1 MKLKFLGAARKV
13 TGSMFLFEPFP
24 DTRIL
29 IDCGFDMDDRS
40 RNYTDEA
47 FDFNPRSITAVVLTH
62 AHIDH
67 SGNLPA
73 LIRLGYEGPIYCTL
87 PTMILS
93 RLLLHDSAMLQSKR
107 LSGQKKQRRGRKQPD
122 LSGAFEKEV
131 DETLGQMKVLPLRD
145 RRKLAPGIWLTFNP
159 TGHLPGAANAILEI
173 ETEKGIQKVAFSGD
187 IGRKGYPLLPDPE
200 PIPQVDYLICESTY
214 GNRLHTPIEESA
226 DRLEEVIRETCIS
239 LSGRL
244 IIPAFSVG
252 RTQAML
258 FILDKLFLEGRL
270 PRIKVFVD
278 SPMAIDSIRAYE
290 RFAEYLSEEASEHQH
305 RHGRLFDNENLVLV
319 ERAGQ
324 SKAIAH
330 YHQPCIIISAS
341 GMLDGG
347 RIQEHVRANLSNAF
361 ATILMVGFCAEGT
374 LGHTLLQQP
383 RSLEFNGKQYAVLAK
398 IDKLD
403 SLSGHADQQGLL
415 EFVEGQSPQTLKK
428 IWLVHGEYESQKVLA
443 GLLSEKGYQV
453 EIPMEGESVELV

>member
-24 DTRIL
+24 DVRIL
-29 IDCGFDMDDRS
+29 VDCGFDMDDRS

-47 FDFNPRSITAVVLTH
+47 FDFNPRSLTAVVLTH

-87 PTMILS
+87 PTLHLS

-107 LSGQKKQRRGRKQPD
+107 TGTGKKHRKGRKQQD
-122 LSGAFEKEV
+122 LSGMFEKEV
-131 DETLGQMKVLPLRD
+131 DETLGQMKAIPFKD
-145 RRKLAPGIWLTFNP
+145 RRKIASGVWFTFNP
-159 TGHLPGAANAILEI
+159 TGHLPGAANIIFEV
-173 ETEKGIQKVAFSGD
+173 ETDQGLKKVAFTGD
-187 IGRKGYPLLPDPE
+187 IGRKNYPLLPDPE

-214 GNRLHTPIEESA
+214 GNRLHTPIEETA
-226 DRLEEVIRETCIS
+226 ARLEKVIHDTCVQK
-239 LSGRL
+239 SGRL

-258 FILDKLFLEGRL
+258 FILDKLFIEGRL
-270 PRIKVFVD
+270 PKIKVFVD

-290 RFAEYLSEEASEHQH
+290 RFIDYLSEEAKSHH
-305 RHGRLFDNENLVLV
+305 RQHGRLFDNENLILV
-319 ERAGQ
+319 ERSGQ

-330 YHQPCIIISAS
+330 YHEPCIIISAS
-341 GMLDGG
+341 GMLEGG
-347 RIQEHVRANLSNAF
+347 RIQEHVRANLSNAY
-361 ATILMVGFCAEGT
+361 ATILMVGFCSEGT

-383 RSLEFNGKQYAVLAK
+383 KALEFNGKQYAVLAE

-403 SLSGHADQQGLL
+403 SLSGHADQQGLID
-415 EFVEGQSPQTLKK
+415 FVATQSTRSLKK
-428 IWLVHGEYESQKVLA
+428 IWLVHGELDSQEELA
-443 GLLSEKGYQV
+443 RVLSEKGYEV
-453 EIPMEGESVELV
+453 AIPEQGESAWMS

>member
-24 DTRIL
+24 DVRIL
-29 IDCGFDMDDRS
+29 VDCGFDMDDRS

-47 FDFNPRSITAVVLTH
+47 FDFNPRSLSAVVLTH

-73 LIRLGYEGPIYCTL
+73 LIRLGYEGPIFCSL
-87 PTMILS
+87 PTLHLS

-107 LSGQKKQRRGRKQPD
+107 TGKGKKLRKGRKKQD
-122 LSGAFEKEV
+122 LSGIFEKEV
-131 DETLGQMKVLPLRD
+131 DETLGQMKAIPFKE
-145 RRKLAPGIWLTFNP
+145 RRKIASGVWFTLNP
-159 TGHLPGAANAILEI
+159 TGHLPGAANVIFEV
-173 ETEKGIQKVAFSGD
+173 ETSLGLRKVAFSGD
-187 IGRKGYPLLPDPE
+187 IGRKNYPLLPDPE

-214 GNRLHTPIEESA
+214 GNRLHTPIEETA
-226 DRLEEVIRETCIS
+226 ARLEKVIYYTCVQK
-239 LSGRL
+239 SGRL

-258 FILDKLFLEGRL
+258 FILDKLFIEGRL
-270 PRIKVFVD
+270 PKIKVFVD

-290 RFAEYLSEEASEHQH
+290 RFIDYLSDEAKIHH
-305 RHGRLFDNENLVLV
+305 RKHGRLFDNENLVLV
-319 ERAGQ
+319 ERSGQ

-330 YHQPCIIISAS
+330 YHEPCVIISAS
-341 GMLDGG
+341 GMLEGG
-347 RIQEHVRANLSNAF
+347 RIQEHVRANLSNAY
-361 ATILMVGFCAEGT
+361 ATILMVGFCSEGT

-383 RSLEFNGKQYAVLAK
+383 RALEFNGKQYAVLAE

-403 SLSGHADQQGLL
+403 SLSGHADQQGLID
-415 EFVEGQSPQTLKK
+415 FVADQSPNNLKK
-428 IWLVHGEYESQKVLA
+428 IWLVHGEYESQVVLA
-443 GLLSEKGYQV
+443 EVLTQRGYQV
-453 EIPMEGESVELV
+453 VVPEEGETAWLV

>member
-24 DTRIL
+24 DIRIL
-29 IDCGFDMDDRS
+29 VDCGFDMDDRS
-40 RNYTDEA
+40 RNYTDDA
-47 FDFNPRSITAVVLTH
+47 FDFNPRSLTAVVLTH

-87 PTMILS
+87 PTLHLS

-107 LSGQKKQRRGRKQPD
+107 TGTGKKLRKGRKKQD
-122 LSGAFEKEV
+122 LSGIFEKEV
-131 DETLGQMKVLPLRD
+131 DETLGQMKAIPFKE
-145 RRKLAPGIWLTFNP
+145 RRKIASGVWFTLNP
-159 TGHLPGAANAILEI
+159 TGHLPGAANIIFEVDTPEGLR
-173 ETEKGIQKVAFSGD
+173 KVAFTGD
-187 IGRKGYPLLPDPE
+187 IGRNNYPLLPDPE

-214 GNRLHTPIEESA
+214 GNRLHTPIEETA
-226 DRLEEVIRETCIS
+226 ARLEKVIYDTCVQK
-239 LSGRL
+239 SGRL

-258 FILDKLFLEGRL
+258 FILDKLFIEGRL
-270 PRIKVFVD
+270 PKIKIFVD

-290 RFAEYLSEEASEHQH
+290 RFIDYLSEEAKAHH
-305 RHGRLFDNENLVLV
+305 RKHGRLFDNENLILV

-330 YHQPCIIISAS
+330 YHEPCVIISAS
-341 GMLDGG
+341 GMLEGG
-347 RIQEHVRANLSNAF
+347 RIQEHVRANLSNAY
-361 ATILMVGFCAEGT
+361 ATILMVGFCSEGT

-383 RSLEFNGKQYAVLAK
+383 RALEFNGKQYAVLAE

-403 SLSGHADQQGLL
+403 SLSGHADQQGLVD
-415 EFVEGQSPQTLKK
+415 FVASQSTSHLKK
-428 IWLVHGEYESQKVLA
+428 IWLVHGELDSQEELARVLA
-443 GLLSEKGYQV
+443 EKGYEV
-453 EIPMEGESVELV
+453 AIPEQGESAWLS